1 MKTTFNNAMDR
12 LSVIFSGVVIS
23 ALGMIF
29 YNVLPLFLGTAQDFR
44 DLSDQAVGVLSSSFY
59 VGFTLTTISAFF
71 WIRKFNW
78 RVVTLVS
85 VPLAA
90 AALVL
95 AGYAGSYALMV
106 AGIFISG
113 SAFSAIYGI
122 GTTVLGDT
130 SNPARWYG
138 LKIASEAGIGAVL
151 LLILPGAV
159 IAHWGF
165 EGMMVAIAAVLLIL
179 APLLIWLPRSGIKG
193 VDESGEHQSIKLGSE
208 LRTALFIGLA
218 GVMAF
223 VFCITM
229 IWAFVERM
237 ANEAGFDAVATGTVL
252 SLTLVFA
259 VGGSLSAMMMGERF
273 GPGKPFTV
281 ACITLLISLYLLA
294 DIGSLFEYGLAA
306 CVFSFAFGLGIP
318 YVITIVADLDV
329 DGRFVVLTVPA
340 VGIGVML
347 APAIGGILTAS
358 HGYDAILWTGGVAAV
373 VALAVSL
380 TALRIGLPKARKLR
394 EELGLDLPDPIL

>member
-1 MKTTFNNAMDR
+1 MKTISNNAMDR

-23 ALGMIF
+23 ALGALF
-29 YNVLPLFLGTAQDFR
+29 YNLLPLFLGTAQDFR
-44 DLSDQAVGVLSSSFY
+44 DLSDQAVGILSSSFY

-71 WIRKFNW
+71 WIRKFSW
-78 RVVTLVS
+78 RTVTLIS

-90 AALVL
+90 TALVL

-106 AGIFISG
+106 VGIFISG

-122 GTTVLGDT
+122 GTTLLGDT

-179 APLLIWLPRSGIKG
+179 APLLIWLPGSGVKG
-193 VDESGEHQSIKLGSE
+193 VDESGEYQSVETGPE
-208 LRTALFIGLA
+208 LRTALYISLA
-218 GVMAF
+218 SVMVF

-229 IWAFVERM
+229 IWAFIERM
-237 ANEAGFDAVATGTVL
+237 ANEAGFDAVATGNVL

-259 VGGSLSAMMMGERF
+259 VGGSLLAMLMGERF
-273 GPGKPFTV
+273 GPGRPFAV
-281 ACITLLISLYLLA
+281 ACLTILIALYLLA
-294 DIGSLFEYGLAA
+294 GFDSFFEYGLAA

-318 YVITIVADLDV
+318 YVVTIVADLDV

-340 VGIGVML
+340 IGIGVML
-347 APAIGGILTAS
+347 APAVGGLLTGS
-358 HGYDAILWTGGVAAV
+358 HGYDAILWTGAVAAL

-380 TALRIGLPKARKLR
+380 TALRMGLPEARKLR